1 MDRIMLIQVAAV
13 VVTPLVFLLAI
24 EIGYRLGRGAK
35 EGKQIDTGP
44 VQGAMLGLLGLL
56 LAFSFAGSAGRF
68 VDRQA
73 LVFDEANAIGTAYLR
88 ADLIDEPHAGDL
100 RQTLREYTEHRTRIQ
115 GALLADTLDEFMSAV
130 PAFHERMWAAAR
142 DGSLARPEVTEPV
155 VNAVNDVIDMHTL
168 RLAAYKHL
176 QTPVLVLLLVCS
188 VLTLGV
194 IGYACGVGG
203 SRNALMTTVIAVL
216 IASTLLITVDLDNA
230 RVGLIRM
237 SDAPLAELDLGG

>member
-1 MDRIMLIQVAAV
+1 VRCSGCSGFCSRSASRGRRGGSW
-13 VVTPLVFLLAI
+13 
-24 EIGYRLGRGAK
+24 IGRRSSSTRRTRSAPR
-35 EGKQIDTGP
+35 TCGP
-44 VQGAMLGLLGLL
+44 
-56 LAFSFAGSAGRF
+56 
-68 VDRQA
+68 
-73 LVFDEANAIGTAYLR
+73 T
-88 ADLIDEPHAGDL
+88 LIDEPHAGDL

-237 SDAPLAELDLGG
+237 SDAPLAELDLGE